1 MTAKIVKKFLVME
14 MEFNIKTIAIV
25 FDHFLEE
32 IVNSNLI
39 QIIVI
44 TKDIKFL
51 KQFLLKRILLPF

>member
-1 MTAKIVKKFLVME
+1 MTVKTVKKSHATE

-44 TKDIKFL
+44 TKDIKFK